1 MQMFERMIRIG
12 IAAVLALTVVGTT
25 NAFAKDGDVIRQGA
39 CSGTSDWKL
48 KLSPEN
54 GRIEVEYEV
63 DSNHVGQTWR
73 VRLFENGNRIFAGK
87 RMTQGASGSF
97 TVRVLAANHAGS
109 DAFKARATNVA
120 NGEVCGGSASIG

>member
-1 MQMFERMIRIG
+1 MFERMIRIG
-12 IAAVLALTVVGTT
+12 IAGVLALTVVGTT

-63 DSNHVGQTWR
+63 DSNHVGQIWR

-87 RMTQGASGSF
+87 RMTKAPSGSF

-109 DAFKARATNVA
+109 DSFKARATNVA